1 MHLTNLRLGFRQ
13 GSIASDVCILSP
25 RKINLKRISEK
36 KIDRIPL
43 KDAFH
48 QRKRREKLLIEFSAG
63 HGFLVDPVAIGVS
76 LSPLRPVLARFFP
89 LDERDRMGEF
99 VNKRINLPLHRL
111 IV

>member
-43 KDAFH
+43 KDAFY
-48 QRKRREKLLIEFSAG
+48 QRKRREKIIER
-63 HGFLVDPVAIGVS
+63 I
-76 LSPLRPVLARFFP
+76 
-89 LDERDRMGEF
+89 F
-99 VNKRINLPLHRL
+99 VFEL
-111 IV
+111 